1 MSREGDAS
9 WLIFVFMQAV
19 YLILKLFFLFRR
31 FLLCSTSLV
40 VSHTLRK
47 CCLLKYPFDKIIH
60 KVLGIIIRNFGVWRV
75 A

>member
-19 YLILKLFFLFRR
+19 HLILKLFFHR

-40 VSHTLRK
+40 VSYIWRIFR
-47 CCLLKYPFDKIIH
+47 LLKYPFDKIIH
-60 KVLGIIIRNFGVWRV
+60 TVLGIIIRNFGV
-75 A
+75 

>member
-1 MSREGDAS
+1 MKNEPRGDAS

-19 YLILKLFFLFRR
+19 RLILKLFFLFRR

-40 VSHTLRK
+40 VSHNLRK

-60 KVLGIIIRNFGVWRV
+60 KALGIIIRNFGV
-75 A
+75 